1 MKRTPLRRKTPL
13 KAKTG
18 LKKQARLNPVS
29 RKRQK
34 QLDQYR
40 RQINDEPEVQACA
53 LCHMMESIQ
62 NMQRHHKRGR
72 EGEQLL
78 KEWVW
83 VHPGCHEWIENNRS
97 EAKEKGLLLD
107 RTQRDDTD

>member
-1 MKRTPLRRKTPL
+1 MKRTELRRKTPL

-34 QLDQYR
+34 QLDQYHA
-40 RQINDEPEVQACA
+40 QVLDEDPVQPCA
-53 LCHMMESIQ
+53 LCHMMAPIKE
-62 NMQRHHKRGR
+62 MQRHHKRGR

-83 VHPGCHEWIENNRS
+83 VHPGCHEWIENNRK
-97 EAKEKGLLLD
+97 EAREKGLLLD
-107 RTQRDDTD
+107 RCQQPE